1 MYKKRST
8 AQSRNRA
15 YQYNQGMETM
25 ELPLFPLNVVLFPG
39 MVLPLHIF
47 ELRYR
52 EMIQRCIDEQLPF
65 GVVLIEKGQEV
76 GETAAPHLIGT
87 TARIV
92 RVEELEDGC
101 MNITTVGTERFRI
114 KALHDKHSYLTGT
127 VESYPVINGSTKM
140 ATELAHSIRP
150 RIMHYVELLAKASNT
165 QLQLDRLPED
175 PLTLAFL
182 VGIAI
187 QVNNESKQ
195 QLLALP
201 GVPEMLAREQYLL
214 SRENLLLQHMIDTQ
228 QQVEEMTSGP
238 TGYVFPN

>member
-8 AQSRNRA
+8 AQSRSKA

-52 EMIQRCIDEQLPF
+52 EMIRRCIDEQLPF
-65 GVVLIEKGQEV
+65 GVVLIEKGQET
-76 GETAAPHLIGT
+76 GETATPHLIGT
-87 TARIV
+87 AARIA
-92 RVEELEDGC
+92 RVEELEDGG
-101 MNITTVGTERFRI
+101 MNITALGTERFRI
-114 KALHDKHSYLTGT
+114 KELHHNRSYLTGT
-127 VESYPVINGSTKM
+127 VEAYPVINGSTKM

-175 PLTLAFL
+175 PLTLAVL

-195 QLLALP
+195 KLLALP